1 MDLVFWT
8 ATVCEYNNSGFSHS
22 CYGCIVLLLEKM
34 CAKYTASDSR
44 KKTISILKD
53 DNELAE
59 DNESAFD
66 GATF

>member
-1 MDLVFWT
+1 M
-8 ATVCEYNNSGFSHS
+8 
-22 CYGCIVLLLEKM
+22 LLLEKM